1 VPRVIQRGR
10 IPDRPYRVTAANR
23 RTFARVDPHLVLAA
37 AAALVVAAEAAYSH
51 AASDGWLALEVA
63 FAALGLLYAWREQER
78 LRLGPLL
85 AIAFAFQLAYV
96 CVHLGF
102 DVRSDFDSRVL
113 FKRYGNELLDGDYP
127 NSEYPVGAVVL
138 FAFEAWISGGATRVA
153 NAFVTIPFQVLLVG
167 AVWALR
173 TRTAPWLAAV
183 VALLP
188 LNPYFVEF
196 KFDVVPAAALAVG
209 LVLAQRGRWAWSGV
223 VLGLGAV
230 VKWTPGIAFV
240 ILLAWLVASRA
251 PRSAARHAAAF
262 ALTVAVVYVPFLLW
276 QPHDVLHAYTEQ
288 GGRDITPESLWY
300 LPLRALGIAHFGT
313 HISKAADVPGWAN
326 VFATVVQLLLVAAIV
341 VLAVRRRGNLT
352 AALALAALAPAVF
365 LVTNR
370 IFSPQFVLVLV
381 GGWAVAAALVAP
393 DRREQ
398 LLVGLAVGAVSV
410 ANAFVYP
417 YALPHYDQ
425 TWPVA
430 SAVLFSLGLALTA
443 RLVARTPG

>member
-1 VPRVIQRGR
+1 LLRGR
-10 IPDRPYRVTAANR
+10 LIRVTAANR
-23 RTFARVDPHLVLAA
+23 RTVARVDPHLVLAA

-51 AASDGWLALEVA
+51 AASDAWLALEVG
-63 FAALGLLYAWREQER
+63 FSALGLLYAWREQER
-78 LRLGPLL
+78 LRLAPLL

-96 CVHLGF
+96 AVHLGF

-113 FKRYGNELLDGDYP
+113 FKRYGNELLDGNYP
-127 NSEYPVGAVVL
+127 ESEYPVGAVLL
-138 FAFEAWISGGATRVA
+138 FAFEAWISGGSTRVA
-153 NAFVTIPFQVLLVG
+153 NAFAMIPFQVLLVG

-196 KFDVVPAAALAVG
+196 KFDVVAAAALVLG

-230 VKWTPGIAFV
+230 VKWTPGLAFV
-240 ILLAWLVASRA
+240 VLLAWLVASRA
-251 PRSAARHAAAF
+251 SRAAVRHAVGF
-262 ALTVAVVYVPFLLW
+262 AVTVAVVYVPFLVW
-276 QPHDVLHAYTEQ
+276 RPDEVLHAYTEQ

-300 LPLRALGIAHFGT
+300 LPLRALGIADFGT
-313 HISKAADVPGWAN
+313 HVSKPADAPEWTN
-326 VFATVVQLLLVAAIV
+326 VLATVVQLLLVLGVIL
-341 VLAVRRRGNLT
+341 LAMRRRGNAP

-365 LVTNR
+365 LLTNR

-381 GGWAVAAALVAP
+381 AAWAVAAALVAL

-398 LLVGLAVGAVSV
+398 LLAGLAAGLISV

-425 TWPVA
+425 TWVIA
-430 SAVLFSLGLALTA
+430 SGVLFSVGLLLTGWLTLRAAGTA
-443 RLVARTPG
+443 RASG